1 MADIV
6 LISPRFENCFW
17 GLDLAAPIL
26 GKKASLPQTV
36 LSLLAALTPPEHR
49 ITIIDENVEDIDLR
63 RCVEAD
69 IVAMTGMNVQ
79 RFRMKAL
86 LAELKALGCYT
97 VVGGPWVS
105 ARPDYF
111 GPLADVVFIGEADES
126 WPRFLK
132 DWTAGRPAASYRQD
146 AHTDLSRLP
155 VPRFEALKNKRYAF
169 GTLQLS
175 RGCPHQC
182 EFCDIIVMFGRR
194 PRSKTGPQA
203 AAELDALRKAGH
215 RLVFVVDDNFIG
227 DKKAARSILGEM
239 IAWQRR
245 NGYPLAFMTQATL
258 GLADEPELLDLM
270 IEANFIIVFLGV
282 ESLDPDSLLE
292 AGKRHNLRG
301 TEPFEDRIRR
311 IQRAGLVVWCGMIQ
325 GFDHDD
331 AGVFGRQL
339 EFLTAARVPM
349 VMSGMLTAIPGTP
362 LHERLDREGRL
373 DPADPPA
380 FGTNVIP
387 KRMTGPELQAAYV
400 RHQMA
405 LYEPDPF
412 FRRLD
417 ALFFDPEFE
426 VGFARQG
433 SYWKR
438 HRIRK
443 AGREAG
449 YALRLIGLWIAVRTR
464 VPDRALRR
472 SYRRHF
478 LRLLKVHRRPGL
490 LLNYSLHVA
499 MQYHAGTLARRM
511 ADGRMPVTNTY

>member
-49 ITIIDENVEDIDLR
+49 ITIIDENVEDVDLR
-63 RCVEAD
+63 RCAEAD

-97 VVGGPWVS
+97 VVGGPWAT

-146 AHTDLSRLP
+146 APTDLTRLP
-155 VPRFEALKNKRYAF
+155 VPRFDVLKNKRYAF
-169 GTLQLS
+169 GTVQLS

-203 AAELDALRKAGH
+203 AAELDAVRKAGH

-258 GLADEPELLDLM
+258 GLADEPELLGLM
-270 IEANFIIVFLGV
+270 VEANFIIVFLGV

-292 AGKRHNLRG
+292 AGKRHNLHG
-301 TEPFEDRIRR
+301 TESFEDKIRR

-373 DPADPPA
+373 DPGDPPA

-400 RHQMA
+400 RHHLA

-412 FRRLD
+412 FLRLD
-417 ALFFDPEFE
+417 ALFLDPEFE

-449 YALRLIGLWIAVRTR
+449 YALRLIGLWLAVRTR